1 MRFSIGGLI
10 LVDQNKMKDIV
21 ELEHVMRS
29 FIRDFRKELNE
40 MLGEDFTSSEF
51 SFLRAISENQS
62 QNVSSLASTL
72 GVSNSHATSV
82 MDRLADKNLITRT
95 RSEKDR
101 RVVVF
106 KLTDEGEE
114 VFNSLDQKRE
124 AYMKERFDTLSK
136 DEIKELLRI
145 FKKL

>member
-1 MRFSIGGLI
+1 M
-10 LVDQNKMKDIV
+10 VDQNKMKDIV

-82 MDRLADKNLITRT
+82 MDRLAEKNLITRT
-95 RSEKDR
+95 RSDKDR

-106 KLTDEGEE
+106 KLTNEGEK